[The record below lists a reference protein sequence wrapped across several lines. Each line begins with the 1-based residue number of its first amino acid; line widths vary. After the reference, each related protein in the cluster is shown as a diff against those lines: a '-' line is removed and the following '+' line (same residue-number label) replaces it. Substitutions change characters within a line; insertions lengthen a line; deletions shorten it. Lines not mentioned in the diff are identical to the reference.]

1 MIFYFIIFL
10 VIIIIQI
17 IILGIIFSNLELDI
31 DECDLSY
38 NVEIPNKLKIKKLKV
53 NIRLY
58 LFKKINVLKIKIYKN
73 YCVIFGIKFHFNVLK
88 KLKNDDEFAT
98 WFILK
103 NIWKLTPEIKRINF
117 EIILGTENILI
128 TTFLVPTFSTFLFSI
143 ISKNMKLE
151 SNNSNK
157 ETEVEK
163 QSKCNL
169 KIIPRYIN
177 TNNLSLKGSLQINFN
192 TMKVVFFIKKHRALK
207 V

>member
-38 NVEIPNKLKIKKLKV
+38 NIEIPNKLKIKKLKV

-151 SNNSNK
+151 SNNSSE
-157 ETEVEK
+157 ETEVQK

-177 TNNLSLKGSLQINFN
+177 TNNLSLKGSMQINFN
-192 TMKVVFFIKKHRALK
+192 TMKVMFFIKNIER
-207 V
+207 

>member
-38 NVEIPNKLKIKKLKV
+38 NIEIPNKLKIKKLKV

-151 SNNSNK
+151 SNNSSK

-192 TMKVVFFIKKHRALK
+192 TMKVMFFIKKHRALK